1 MKADLDSQNRT
12 FADEGT
18 TEEKARE
25 EYQKIADRRVRLGLV
40 LAEIGERNDIK
51 VADEDLTRAVVERA
65 RQFPGQEQQVWDY
78 YRKNPQAMAQLRA
91 PLYEEKVV
99 DFISELASVTD
110 KKVSKE
116 ELFKPE
122 DAAEAA

>member
-1 MKADLDSQNRT
+1 M
-12 FADEGT
+12 
-18 TEEKARE
+18 
-25 EYQKIADRRVRLGLV
+25 
-40 LAEIGERNDIK
+40 
-51 VADEDLTRAVVERA
+51 
-65 RQFPGQEQQVWDY
+65 WDY

-110 KKVSKE
+110 KPVSKE
-116 ELFKPE
+116 ELFKPD